1 MVDHPVTAIETR
13 FETPTGDGL
22 NQPLSEFHLHRRP
35 ELRNL
40 IDDLKAILVDYLFI
54 RTFERLFVDRNFIT
68 T

>member
-1 MVDHPVTAIETR
+1 LHRPS
-13 FETPTGDGL
+13 P
-22 NQPLSEFHLHRRP
+22 EFHLHRRP

>member
-1 MVDHPVTAIETR
+1 VIRTC
-13 FETPTGDGL
+13 FETPIGVVCIDLRL
-22 NQPLSEFHLHRRP
+22 NFHLHRRP